1 MVASDWRPHV
11 SQSRIHTGWYAF
23 LVRARAEEKVKKW
36 LELQLKQTGSTQ
48 HGLAHALIPMHSAD
62 VVTETQANEQKTP
75 LCVLFVKPHQ
85 PEDIDRVLGGIDY
98 REKQRVGIRKV
109 FPVQDIEVYKMM
121 DSSESTLVSYKIN
134 DTVMIK
140 NADDQIEY
148 QIFDIIED
156 GTVARL
162 ATYLFNQ
169 KVITERPVGDL
180 VRVDRKKDRKTN

>member
-1 MVASDWRPHV
+1 MLSANDWRSYV
-11 SQSRIHTGWYAF
+11 SQSRTHTGWYAF
-23 LVRARAEEKVKKW
+23 LVRTRAEEKVKKW
-36 LELQLKQTGSTQ
+36 LELQLKQTGSAQ
-48 HGLAHALIPMHSAD
+48 HGLAHALIPMHSSD
-62 VVTETQANEQKTP
+62 VVTETQTNEQKTA

-121 DSSESTLVSYKIN
+121 NSSESTLVSYKIN
-134 DTVMIK
+134 DTVLIK

-148 QIFDIIED
+148 QILDIVEN
-156 GTVARL
+156 GAVARL

-169 KVITERPVGDL
+169 KCFFVLP
-180 VRVDRKKDRKTN
+180 KP